1 MGSRKDKRTG
11 ARKRKWRKNRDD
23 KKEASSA
30 SGSDSSSSGSSSSKE
45 DDTSES
51 PEKKKAKTDH
61 KKSKKDDKTSKQ
73 LASWAAEKTSAQAPG
88 SVNGEK
94 IVMIR
99 KKPAALLVR
108 IPHHQARVARRKM
121 IPASRQ
127 IFFETLAS

>member
-1 MGSRKDKRTG
+1 MFCIFKQCYQPHDDSLLLSTIIIIVATATPYSKLTQLDRIMGSRKDKRTG
-11 ARKRKWRKNRDD
+11 AKKRKWRKNRDD

-61 KKSKKDDKTSKQ
+61 TKSKKDDKTSKQ

-88 SVNGEK
+88 NVNGEK
-94 IVMIR
+94 
-99 KKPAALLVR
+99 
-108 IPHHQARVARRKM
+108 
-121 IPASRQ
+121 S
-127 IFFETLAS
+127 